1 MSEEI
6 TRFTPLVPARVTNN
20 RRTATLC
27 DAEAGVFVSFCNV
40 GLILYPVCYTWLF
53 PETELDISNPSQE
66 RSTCRVNEFQQGQ
79 VCQGEKTFNFIDF

>member
-6 TRFTPLVPARVTNN
+6 TRFTPLLSARVTNN

-27 DAEAGVFVSFCNV
+27 DAEADVFDSFCNV